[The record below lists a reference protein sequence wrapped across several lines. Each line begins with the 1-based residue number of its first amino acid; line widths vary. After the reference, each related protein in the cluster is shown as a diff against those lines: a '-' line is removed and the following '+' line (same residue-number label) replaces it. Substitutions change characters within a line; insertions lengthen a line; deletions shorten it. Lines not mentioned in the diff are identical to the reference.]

1 MENFSSEFRFYQRL
15 LEPIKKIS
23 QMDFN
28 GDLYTPI
35 SSNTLNR
42 FPKVF
47 SMEDFDQLALD
58 EAEGCKNTSL

>member
-1 MENFSSEFRFYQRL
+1 
-15 LEPIKKIS
+15 
-23 QMDFN
+23 MDFN

-58 EAEGCKNTSL
+58 EAEGCKKTSL